1 MSQQP
6 VYEGT
11 THVRACCEVG
21 GLKTIVNLRRAESK
35 IAPTRTKDGWKEI
48 LLGTFRSISEDRVLA
63 VAAGVTFYGLL
74 ALFPAIGAIV
84 SLYGLFADG
93 ASIRDNL
100 DRISNILPGG
110 AIEIIS
116 DQIQRVAA
124 AGSGTLSVSPSPSP
138 APRSDAKPE

>member
-1 MSQQP
+1 M
-6 VYEGT
+6 
-11 THVRACCEVG
+11 
-21 GLKTIVNLRRAESK
+21 TIVNLRRAESK

-63 VAAGVTFYGLL
+63 AAAGVTFYGLL

-124 AGSGTLSVSPSPSP
+124 AGSGTLSFSFLLKSWYHNMGCQCRRQSHVRCHQYCL
-138 APRSDAKPE
+138 PRQGREELL